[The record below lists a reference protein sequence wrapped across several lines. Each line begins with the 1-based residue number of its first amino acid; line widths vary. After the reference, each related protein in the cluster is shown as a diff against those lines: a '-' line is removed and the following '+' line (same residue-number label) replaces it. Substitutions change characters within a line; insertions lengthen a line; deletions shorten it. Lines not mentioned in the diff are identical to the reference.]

1 MIEPGVEGTKPYSD
15 DRHIPKPQRRVE
27 RVISLLIAGI
37 AFLNYPLM
45 SVFSKTELVF
55 GVPVLYFY
63 LFLVWGL
70 IIGAM
75 ALILHDRPQKSSAS
89 SAEKEPEER

>member
-1 MIEPGVEGTKPYSD
+1 MIEPSVEGAKPYSGN
-15 DRHIPKPQRRVE
+15 RPIPRPQRRVE

-37 AFLNYPLM
+37 AFLNYPIM
-45 SVFSKTELVF
+45 SVFSKIELVF
-55 GVPVLYFY
+55 GFPVLYFY

-70 IIGAM
+70 VIGAM

-89 SAEKEPEER
+89 SAGKEPEDR

>member
-1 MIEPGVEGTKPYSD
+1 MIEPGGEAAKPYTG

-27 RVISLLIAGI
+27 RVISLLVAGI
-37 AFLNYPLM
+37 ALLNYPIM
-45 SVFSKTELVF
+45 SMFSKSGLVF
-55 GVPVLYFY
+55 GFPVLYFY

-75 ALILHDRPQKSSAS
+75 ALILHDRPQKPSSS
-89 SAEKEPEER
+89 TAEKEQEDG

>member
-1 MIEPGVEGTKPYSD
+1 MIKPSVEGVNPYSGK
-15 DRHIPKPQRRVE
+15 RRIPKPQRRVE

-37 AFLNYPLM
+37 AFLNYPIM
-45 SVFSKTELVF
+45 SVFSKIELVF
-55 GVPVLYFY
+55 GLPVLYFY

-75 ALILHDRPQKSSAS
+75 ALILHDRTQESAVSSAG
-89 SAEKEPEER
+89 KEPEDK

>member
-1 MIEPGVEGTKPYSD
+1 MIKPSVEGVNPYSGK
-15 DRHIPKPQRRVE
+15 RRIPKPQRRVE

-37 AFLNYPLM
+37 AFLNYPIM
-45 SVFSKTELVF
+45 SVFSKIELVF
-55 GVPVLYFY
+55 GIPVLYFY

-89 SAEKEPEER
+89 PAEKEPEER

>member
-1 MIEPGVEGTKPYSD
+1 MIEPGFEGAKPYSG

-37 AFLNYPLM
+37 AFLNFPIL
-45 SVFSKTELVF
+45 SVFSKIELVF
-55 GVPVLYFY
+55 GIPVLYFY

-89 SAEKEPEER
+89 PAEKEPEER

>member
-1 MIEPGVEGTKPYSD
+1 MIKPSVEGVNPYSGK
-15 DRHIPKPQRRVE
+15 RRIPKPQRRVE

-37 AFLNYPLM
+37 AFLNFPIL
-45 SVFSKTELVF
+45 SVFSKIELVF
-55 GVPVLYFY
+55 GIPVLYFY

-89 SAEKEPEER
+89 PAEKEPEER